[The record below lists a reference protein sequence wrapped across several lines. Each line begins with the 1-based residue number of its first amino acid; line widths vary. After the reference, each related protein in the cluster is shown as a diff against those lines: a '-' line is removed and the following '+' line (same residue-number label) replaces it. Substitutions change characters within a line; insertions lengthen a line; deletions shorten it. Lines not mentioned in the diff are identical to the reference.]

1 MTVIQVR
8 LLTGVSEEIQTQWFN
23 DAEKI
28 ESYIVNVGVTMCP
41 TAYAAA
47 VNGAV
52 AFEPL
57 PHYQNKKKSFF

>member
-1 MTVIQVR
+1 MTVIQAR
-8 LLTGVSEEIQTQWFN
+8 LLSGVSEEIQTQWFN
-23 DAEKI
+23 DTEKV
-28 ESYIVNVGVTMCP
+28 ESHIVNVGVIKCP

-52 AFEPL
+52 VFGPL

>member
-1 MTVIQVR
+1 MTVRQAR
-8 LLTGVSEEIQTQWFN
+8 LLTGVSEEIQLLWFN
-23 DAEKI
+23 DTEKL
-28 ESYIVNVGVTMCP
+28 ESYIVNVGVIKCP
-41 TAYAAA
+41 TAYAAP